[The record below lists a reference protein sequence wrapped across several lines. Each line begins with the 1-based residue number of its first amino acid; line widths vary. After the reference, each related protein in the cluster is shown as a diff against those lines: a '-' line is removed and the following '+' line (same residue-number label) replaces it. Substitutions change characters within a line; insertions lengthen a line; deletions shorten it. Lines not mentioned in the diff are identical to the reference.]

1 MSFLD
6 VVSAILG
13 VTIGCEAA
21 KRYIKDLFP
30 KNFFYEP
37 KHQKKST
44 IRKWLERA
52 AFFVLGGD

>member
-1 MSFLD
+1 MSLLD
-6 VVSAILG
+6 IVTTILG
-13 VTIGCEAA
+13 LLIGSIAA
-21 KRYIKDLFP
+21 KRYAKDLFP
-30 KNFFYEP
+30 ESFFHEP